1 MLSFSAEMVLD
12 EMSHPAMSLDVS
24 KLDMFQSVSTV
35 GVPQHRSD
43 TVESIVKPS
52 TLFLFLNV

>member
-1 MLSFSAEMVLD
+1 MLSFSTEMVLD
-12 EMSHPAMSLDVS
+12 KMSYPVMSLDVS

-43 TVESIVKPS
+43 TGESIV
-52 TLFLFLNV
+52 NDDDM